1 MKPNI
6 FLITIDSLRIDK
18 TFGEN
23 KSSVTPNLDS
33 LIRKGVCFTQTIC
46 TADQTGLSLGSLFTS
61 LYPFKSGI
69 SYFKFDHAVPNFFN
83 LLKKENY
90 SLHSFVPD
98 LSFFKNLTKNFSKN
112 EYYIYDKRDNWLQ
125 LAGGLGN
132 QILEKLDKLSVSW
145 FYFIHLMDLH
155 APFYLPEEFDKEEF
169 GDTKYDRMISY
180 IDTWIGKF
188 LEKIELEKSILVLT
202 SDHGDYI
209 SILEEDLNKIRIPK
223 AFKKT
228 KKIIPSIISD
238 PILSKLQRTK
248 NTIELKK
255 RKKNMTTQ
263 QLRTLQERGGEF
275 LFDELVKIPFI
286 LTGLSVPPNLIINQQ
301 VRQVD
306 IFPTLCQLIGVSND
320 LGSINGRSLV
330 PLLNEQSLTEEPAY
344 IESGSVSTKKLGK
357 VIGIRTTNYK
367 YLRSRN
373 DLTKNVTLYD
383 LKNDPDETKNVA
395 NSNKQIVNDMEC
407 TLQKIRGD
415 YTMDSPKEMTTVE
428 NEKIEKELRKLGYIE

>member
-6 FLITIDSLRIDK
+6 FLLTIDSLRVDK
-18 TFGEN
+18 TIGKS
-23 KSSVTPNLDS
+23 KSSITPNLDS
-33 LIRKGVCFTQTIC
+33 LITNGACFKQAIS

-69 SYFKFDHAVPNFFN
+69 SYFNFDHNIPNFFSV
-83 LLKKENY
+83 LKKEGYMLN
-90 SLHSFVPD
+90 SFVPD
-98 LSFFKNLTKNFSKN
+98 LSFFQKITKSFHNN
-112 EYYIYDKRDNWLQ
+112 EYYTYDKREDWVQ
-125 LAGGLGN
+125 LVGFGD
-132 QILEKLDKLSVSW
+132 QIVEKLEQMDKPW

-169 GDTKYDRMISY
+169 GDTKHDRMISY

-188 LEKIELEKSILVLT
+188 LEKIDLEKSILVLT

-255 RKKNMTTQ
+255 RKKNMSTQ

-286 LTGLSVPPNLIINQQ
+286 LTGLRVPSNLIINQQ

-330 PLLNEQSLTEEPAY
+330 PLLNEQSLIEEPAY
-344 IESGSVSTKKLGK
+344 IESGSVSAKKLGK

-383 LKNDPDETKNVA
+383 LKNDPDETTNIA
-395 NSNKQIVNDMEC
+395 HSNEQIINEMER
-407 TLQKIRGD
+407 TLQKIRSGD
-415 YTMDSPKEMTTVE
+415 IMDSPKEMTSVE

>member
-1 MKPNI
+1 MPPNI
-6 FLITIDSLRIDK
+6 FLLTIDSLRFDK

-33 LIRKGVCFTQTIC
+33 LVREGTCFRQVIC

-90 SLHSFVPD
+90 NLHSFVPD
-98 LSFFKNLTKNFSKN
+98 LLFFKKLTKNFEKN
-112 EYYIYDKRDNWLQ
+112 EYYVYDKRDNWLQ

-132 QILEKLDKLSVSW
+132 QILEKLDKLNEPW

-169 GDTKYDRMISY
+169 GDTKHDRMISY

-188 LEKIELEKSILVLT
+188 LEKIDLEKSILVLT

-209 SILEEDLNKIRIPK
+209 SILEEDLTKIKIPK

-238 PILSKLQRTK
+238 PILSKLQRTRK
-248 NTIELKK
+248 AIELKK
-255 RKKNMTTQ
+255 REKNMTSLQ
-263 QLRTLQERGGEF
+263 FRTLQDRNSEF
-275 LFDELVKIPFI
+275 LFDELIRIPFI
-286 LTGLSVPPNLIINQQ
+286 LTGFGVPPNLIIEKQ

-306 IFPTLCQLIGVSND
+306 IFPTLCELIGIFSD
-320 LGSINGRSLV
+320 LGSIDGRSLV
-330 PLLNEQSLTEEPAY
+330 PLLNKQSLIEEPAY
-344 IESGSVSTKKLGK
+344 IESGSASAKKLGK
-357 VIGIRTTNYK
+357 VIGIRTSNYK
-367 YLRSRN
+367 YLRSRR
-373 DLTKNVTLYD
+373 DVTKDVTLYD
-383 LKNDPDETKNVA
+383 LKNDPDETKNIA
-395 NSNKQIVNDMEC
+395 SLNPQIIEEMEGI
-407 TLQKIRGD
+407 LQKI
-415 YTMDSPKEMTTVE
+415 TTDSAVYDLPSITKDESK
-428 NEKIEKELRKLGYIE
+428 KIEAELRKLGYI

>member
-33 LIRKGVCFTQTIC
+33 LIRRGTSFTQAIC
-46 TADQTGLSLGSLFTS
+46 TADHTGLSLGSLFTS

-69 SYFKFDHAVPNFFN
+69 SYFKFDHGIPNFFN
-83 LLKKENY
+83 PLQKENY
-90 SLHSFVPD
+90 NLHSFVPD
-98 LSFFKNLTKNFSKN
+98 LSFFKNLTKNFNKN
-112 EYYIYDKRDNWLQ
+112 EYYVYDKRDNWLQ

-132 QILEKLDKLSVSW
+132 RILEKLDQLNEPW

-180 IDTWIGKF
+180 IDTWIGKI
-188 LEKIELEKSILVLT
+188 LEKTDLEKSIFILT

-209 SILEEDLNKIRIPK
+209 PILEEDLNKIKIPK

-238 PILSKLQRTK
+238 PILFKLQRTRMNIK
-248 NTIELKK
+248 LKK
-255 RKKNMTTQ
+255 LKKNMTPQ
-263 QLRTLQERGGEF
+263 QFRTLQKKGDEF
-275 LFDELVKIPFI
+275 LFDELVRIPFI
-286 LTGLSVPPNLIINQQ
+286 LTGFGVPPNLIIEQQ

-306 IFPTLCQLIGVSND
+306 IFPTLCELIGISSD
-320 LGSINGRSLV
+320 LGQINGRSLV
-330 PLLNEQSLTEEPAY
+330 PLLNKQPLIEEPAY
-344 IESGSVSTKKLGK
+344 IESGSVSVTELGK
-357 VIGIRTTNYK
+357 VMGIRTSNYK
-367 YLRSRN
+367 YLRSRQ
-373 DLTKNVTLYD
+373 DPTKNVTLYD
-383 LKNDPDETKNVA
+383 IKNDPNETKNIA
-395 NSNKQIVNDMEC
+395 SLNPQIVKEMENI
-407 TLQKIRGD
+407 LQKI
-415 YTMDSPKEMTTVE
+415 TSDSLIHDSTSITKDESK
-428 NEKIEKELRKLGYIE
+428 KIEAELRKLGYI

>member
-6 FLITIDSLRIDK
+6 FLLTIDSLRADR
-18 TFGEN
+18 TFGKS
-23 KSSVTPNLDS
+23 KSSITPNLDS
-33 LIRKGVCFTQTIC
+33 LISNGTCFKQAIC
-46 TADQTGLSLGSLFTS
+46 TVDQTGLSLGSLFTS

-69 SYFKFDHAVPNFFN
+69 SYFNFDHDVPNFFKV
-83 LLKKENY
+83 LKKEGYELN
-90 SLHSFVPD
+90 SFVPD
-98 LSFFKNLTKNFSKN
+98 ISFFQKTTKNFDKN
-112 EYYIYDKRDNWLQ
+112 EHYVYDKREDWTQ
-125 LAGGLGN
+125 LVGFGD
-132 QILEKLDKLSVSW
+132 QILEKLEQMDKPW

-169 GDTKYDRMISY
+169 GETGYDRMLSY

-188 LEKIELEKSILVLT
+188 LQKIDLEKTIFVLS

-209 SILEEDLNKIRIPK
+209 SVLEEDLHKIKIPK
-223 AFKKT
+223 VFKKT

-238 PILSKLQRTK
+238 PILSKLQRTR

-263 QLRTLQERGGEF
+263 QIRTLQERGGEF

-383 LKNDPDETKNVA
+383 LKNDPDETTNIA
-395 NSNKQIVNDMEC
+395 HSNEHIVNEMER
-407 TLQKIRGD
+407 TLEKIRSGD
-415 YTMDSPKEMTTVE
+415 IMDSPKEMTSIE
-428 NEKIEKELRKLGYIE
+428 NEKIEKELRKLGYI

>member
-1 MKPNI
+1 MPPNI
-6 FLITIDSLRIDK
+6 FLLTIDSLRFDK

-33 LIRKGVCFTQTIC
+33 LVREGTCFKQTIC

-69 SYFKFDHAVPNFFN
+69 SYFKVDHDVPNFFN
-83 LLKKENY
+83 LLHRENY
-90 SLHSFVPD
+90 NLHSFVPD
-98 LSFFKNLTKNFSKN
+98 LSFFKNLTKNFIRN
-112 EYYIYDKRDNWLQ
+112 EYYVYNDRENWLQ
-125 LAGGLGN
+125 LVGFGD
-132 QILEKLDKLSVSW
+132 QILEKLEQLNKPW
-145 FYFIHLMDLH
+145 FYFVHLMDLH
-155 APFYLPEEFDKEEF
+155 APYHLPSEFDKEEF
-169 GDTKYDRMISY
+169 GDIRYDRMLSY

-188 LEKIELEKSILVLT
+188 LEKIDLEKTIFVLS

-209 SILEEDLNKIRIPK
+209 PIVEEDLNQIKIPK
-223 AFKKT
+223 IIKKA
-228 KKIIPSIISD
+228 KKIIPTTISE
-238 PILSKLQRTK
+238 PILFKLQRTR
-248 NTIELKK
+248 NIIELKK
-255 RKKNMTTQ
+255 LKKNMTKQ
-263 QLRTLQERGGEF
+263 QLRTLQHRADEF

-286 LTGLSVPPNLIINQQ
+286 LTGLGVPSNLIINQQ

-367 YLRSRN
+367 YLRSR
-373 DLTKNVTLYD
+373 DDPPKNVTLYD
-383 LKNDPDETKNVA
+383 LKNDPDETTNIA
-395 NSNKQIVNDMEC
+395 HSNEQIINEMER
-407 TLQKIRGD
+407 TLQKIRSGD
-415 YTMDSPKEMTTVE
+415 IMDSPKEMTTVE
-428 NEKIEKELRKLGYIE
+428 NEKIEKELRKLGYI